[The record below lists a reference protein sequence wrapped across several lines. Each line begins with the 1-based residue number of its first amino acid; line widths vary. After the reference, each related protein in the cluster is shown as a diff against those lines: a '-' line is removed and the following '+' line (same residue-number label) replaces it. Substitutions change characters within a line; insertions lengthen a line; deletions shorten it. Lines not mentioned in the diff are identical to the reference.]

1 MRVILVPVMNTPDFD
16 RRHFL
21 GLAATAAGALTL
33 RADVPVTPSTPDA
46 HDYVAFLEKAGGPQ
60 ISPEGK
66 WKPTHP
72 DILGPYWASGAPFRG
87 KVTPPMEPGELL
99 VIRGRVWSHKTKAP
113 MVNVILD
120 IWQADAKGR
129 YDFQD
134 HPHAEA
140 RPLVGGKQ
148 PKRSNFRNRIRLM
161 TDEQGYYEYE
171 TIKPGSYSV
180 GRETRPSHIHYMAQA
195 PGHAR
200 LITQLYFKG
209 DPHIKSDSF
218 GQDQGAA
225 NSPLIIT
232 TQKVKRGNGHYLS
245 GTFDL
250 VLGGNV

>member
-1 MRVILVPVMNTPDFD
+1 MNTLDFD
-16 RRHFL
+16 RRHFF
-21 GLAATAAGALTL
+21 GLAATATGALTL
-33 RADVPVTPSTPDA
+33 RADVPVTPTTPDV
-46 HDYVAFLEKAGGPQ
+46 HDYVAFLKEAGVPE

-72 DILGPYWASGAPFRG
+72 DILGPFWASGAPFRG

-99 VIRGRVWSHKTKAP
+99 VVRGRVWSFPTKKPLA
-113 MVNVILD
+113 NVVLD
-120 IWQADAKGR
+120 VWQADAKGR

-134 HPHAEA
+134 KPATDK
-140 RPLVGGKQ
+140 RQLVGGKQ
-148 PKRSNFRNRIRLM
+148 PKRSDFRNRIRLM
-161 TDEQGYYEYE
+161 TDEQGQYEYE
-171 TIKPGSYSV
+171 TIKPAAYNVGS
-180 GRETRPSHIHYMAQA
+180 EKRPSHIHYMAQA

-209 DPHIKSDSF
+209 DLHIKTDSF
-218 GQDQGAA
+218 GRNQGAA

-245 GTFDL
+245 GAFDL

>member
-1 MRVILVPVMNTPDFD
+1 MNTTNLD
-16 RRHFL
+16 RRNFL
-21 GLAATAAGALTL
+21 GLATTVTGALAL

-46 HDYVAFLEKAGGPQ
+46 HDYVAFLEETGVPE

-66 WKPTHP
+66 WKPTHS

-87 KVTPPMEPGELL
+87 KLTPPLESGELL

-113 MVNVILD
+113 LANITLD
-120 IWQADAKGR
+120 VWQADAKGR

-134 HPHAEA
+134 HPHTEA
-140 RPLVGGKQ
+140 RPVVGGKQ

-180 GRETRPSHIHYMAQA
+180 GRQTRPSHIHYMAHA

-209 DPHIKSDSF
+209 DPHIKNDSF
-218 GQDQGAA
+218 GENLGAA

-232 TQKVKRGNGHYLS
+232 TQKVKKGNDHYLS

-250 VLGGNV
+250 VLGGSV